1 LVRRIFAAYGEVD
14 LAANDALLDEMV
26 KAANVD
32 QAGGLLDTEVF
43 ATALTYD
50 TRLYD
55 LRNEVRL
62 ATNLDDVFQE
72 HSAEGITGREDAV
85 LTESE
90 RNDLFLAEDRREHLA
105 HSQPLNRKF
114 TASAIDITAGT
125 SRSKGLMVFLWATFL
140 ITYFA

>member
-1 LVRRIFAAYGEVD
+1 LWCICSQVTGSSAPKRLTRELVRRIFAAYGEVD

-50 TRLYD
+50 TRLCD

-62 ATNLDDVFQE
+62 ATNLDERLSRAQRRR
-72 HSAEGITGREDAV
+72 HYWSRGRRV
-85 LTESE
+85 
-90 RNDLFLAEDRREHLA
+90 DRIGA
-105 HSQPLNRKF
+105 K
-114 TASAIDITAGT
+114 
-125 SRSKGLMVFLWATFL
+125 
-140 ITYFA
+140 

>member
-90 RNDLFLAEDRREHLA
+90 RNDLFFGRGPTRASGTQPTA
-105 HSQPLNRKF
+105 QSQVYGF
-114 TASAIDITAGT
+114 GH
-125 SRSKGLMVFLWATFL
+125 
-140 ITYFA
+140 